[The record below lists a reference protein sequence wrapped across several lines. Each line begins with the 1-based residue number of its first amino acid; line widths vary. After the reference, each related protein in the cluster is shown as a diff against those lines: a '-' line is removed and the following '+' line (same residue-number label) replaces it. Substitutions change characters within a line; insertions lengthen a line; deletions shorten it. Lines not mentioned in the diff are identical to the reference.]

1 MGFRAFPWYHGNMNF
16 TLGIK
21 WRSLPNVRTYRA
33 YLNAYMVILANYLGM
48 VFIHF
53 CLIAKDLVPLS
64 PVWLLVVFPFVTIYE
79 YLQIEN
85 RFKEVTRDDFKNLL
99 TDLRQG
105 QLQSF
110 KEKLEERP
118 EYLKSQY
125 KGKTLLHWCK
135 KYQNLKAN
143 KIIIDQ
149 MKKVS

>member
-1 MGFRAFPWYHGNMNF
+1 MGARSIFWYHVSMNF
-16 TLGIK
+16 NLGIK
-21 WRSLPNVRTYRA
+21 WRSLPNDRTYRQ
-33 YLNAYMVILANYLGM
+33 YFDAYMVILANYLGV

-53 CLIAKDLVPLS
+53 CLIGKDLVPLS
-64 PVWLLVVFPFVTIYE
+64 PVWLLVVLPFATIYE

-143 KIIIDQ
+143 KIIIDL
-149 MKKVS
+149 MRKVS